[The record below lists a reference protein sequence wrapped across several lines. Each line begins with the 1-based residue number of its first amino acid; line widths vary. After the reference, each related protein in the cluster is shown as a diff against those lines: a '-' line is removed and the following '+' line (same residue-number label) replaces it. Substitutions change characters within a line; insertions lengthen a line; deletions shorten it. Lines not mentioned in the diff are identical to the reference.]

1 MNRFKFFAIW
11 AIALFPLG
19 ILAQKVAP
27 KNWHHLDP
35 AKDKVWGVG
44 TDRVYTEIK
53 PVKATRPVVVAVID
67 GGTDINHEDLREM
80 LWMNRAEVAENKQD
94 DDGNGLADDV
104 FGWNFIGGAN
114 GSVEYDNLEITR
126 IYRDYKDVFDGD
138 GSKNVGKTAE
148 MKKMYDEAQTQ
159 HINRLNQSRR
169 AKAGYDTLLATVEI
183 VRRKAGAKDPSYD
196 ALKAVEVT
204 TKLEK
209 MAKRIAMVI
218 AKQGGKE
225 KSELQK
231 QLDMGKDHYNA
242 LLDFQLNEKFDPR
255 PIVGDDYSNVNERH
269 YGNGAVNGPKAEHGT
284 HVSGII
290 AAQRDNEKGIQGI
303 CADARIMTIRAVP
316 DGDERDKDIANAI
329 RYAVDNGAKI
339 INMSF
344 GKSLSPNKKQVDEAV
359 KYALSKDVLLI
370 HAAGN
375 DHKNLAVEKNFPTA
389 KFEGVDYTAPNWIEV
404 GASSWEKGKKLTAN
418 FSNYGKE
425 QVDVFAP
432 GVDIYSTMPGNEYA
446 PMSGTSMA
454 APVVS
459 GVAALIRSQYPQ
471 LTAVQVKAIIER
483 SAIPYNKKVRIP
495 GTKKK
500 VKLKELCKTGAVV
513 NAYEALKL
521 AGQVASGT
529 VTL

>member
-1 MNRFKFFAIW
+1 MNSIKHFAFLAL
-11 AIALFPLG
+11 AILPLAL
-19 ILAQKVAP
+19 LAQKAAP
-27 KNWHHLDP
+27 QNWHHLDP
-35 AKDKVWGVG
+35 AKDKIWGVSS
-44 TDRVYTEIK
+44 DRVYSEIK
-53 PVKATRPVVVAVID
+53 PAKAQRPVIVAVID
-67 GGTDINHEDLREM
+67 GGTDINHDDLREV
-80 LWMNRAEVAENKQD
+80 LWMNRAEIQDNKLD
-94 DDGNGLADDV
+94 DDGNGLVDDV
-104 FGWNFIGGAN
+104 FGWNFIGGAE

-126 IYRDYKDVFDGD
+126 ISRDYKDLFDGD
-138 GSKNVGKTAE
+138 GSNTGNKNQDL
-148 MKKMYDEAQTQ
+148 KKMYDEAQTQ
-159 HINRLNQSRR
+159 YINRLNQSKR
-169 AKAGYDTLLATVEI
+169 AKAGFDTLIATVEI
-183 VRRKAGAKDPSYD
+183 IRRRAGAKDPSVE
-196 ALKAVEVT
+196 ALKAVAVEG
-204 TKLEK
+204 KLEK
-209 MAKRIAMVI
+209 MAKRIALMV
-218 AKQGGKE
+218 AKEGGKE
-225 KSELQK
+225 KSSLQK
-231 QLDMGKDHYNA
+231 QLDSGKDYYATLINY
-242 LLDFQLNEKFDPR
+242 QLNEKYDSR
-255 PIVGDDYSNVNERH
+255 SIVGDDYSNVYQRQ
-269 YGNGAVNGPKAEHGT
+269 YGNGLVNGPKAEHGT

-316 DGDERDKDIANAI
+316 DGDERDKDVANAI
-329 RYAVDNGAKI
+329 RYAVDNGARI

-375 DHKNLAVEKNFPTA
+375 DHKNLAVDKNFPNA
-389 KFEGVDYTAPNWIEV
+389 RFEGVDFTAPNWIEV
-404 GASSWEKGKKLTAN
+404 GASSWKTGKNLTAD

-432 GVDIYSTMPGNEYA
+432 GVDIYSTMPNNAYA

-483 SAIPYNKKVRIP
+483 SAIPYKKKVRIP

-500 VKLKELCKTGAVV
+500 VKLSELCKTGAIV

-521 AGQVASGT
+521 AGQVASGA
-529 VTL
+529 VKL